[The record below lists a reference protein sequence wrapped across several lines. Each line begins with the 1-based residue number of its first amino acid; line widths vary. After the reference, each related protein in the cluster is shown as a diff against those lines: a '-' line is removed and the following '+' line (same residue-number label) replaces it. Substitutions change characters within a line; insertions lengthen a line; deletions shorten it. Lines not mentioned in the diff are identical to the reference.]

1 MPDKKLNFKQQVGR
15 VMLSSTLD
23 INITTSESISPFKS
37 RLLSFVRPVQ
47 NNIYKIF
54 DPEGLEFLTR
64 LPVDLSHLNAHRY
77 HYNLQECLNP
87 LCSYSLETEDTT
99 HYLLHCH
106 YFSNQRSDLKN
117 SVNSVVQNF
126 EFMPENKKKIYF
138 CLVTH
143 NLIKTKIKLF

>member
-1 MPDKKLNFKQQVGR
+1 
-15 VMLSSTLD
+15 MLSSTLD

-54 DPEGLEFLTR
+54 DPEALEFLTR

-126 EFMPENKKKIYF
+126 EFMSENKKKIYF